1 MTTYNNLIKIYC
13 SPFGFQYITQKYDF
27 TNFINEHIE
36 EMEKLGFKLK
46 LRTFL
51 PIFNICFQKDF
62 QKMLIET
69 YLACKVRGIKI
80 NSNILVNMTR
90 IQEPM
95 IRSSIFYDFVQ
106 TDDKFK
112 EEDIKVLQSIFPKN
126 KIGTIRGNCIMY
138 SDGSKSKTIEPFR
151 MELEYLNKI
160 LDTIRSHVQSITR
173 NRKSNWDYYNEFIKY
188 IKRIDY
194 KFVIDGA
201 NIGRLEQGT
210 KSNKDLNFKQIRLIV
225 EKCVSSMPVSK
236 QEKNIIV
243 ILNENHLK
251 KISYVDRE
259 HIDYLR
265 ENTII
270 YETPRGIDDDLFGLY
285 AAVFKQDAYLVTTD
299 ELRNHIHTIN
309 GNFLQWKKYNRITVT
324 FNKQKT
330 KVTLNKPLSYVV
342 KPFMNHKE
350 GILSVPINELEW
362 ISFKVK

>member
-1 MTTYNNLIKIYC
+1 
-13 SPFGFQYITQKYDF
+13 
-27 TNFINEHIE
+27 
-36 EMEKLGFKLK
+36 
-46 LRTFL
+46 
-51 PIFNICFQKDF
+51 
-62 QKMLIET
+62 
-69 YLACKVRGIKI
+69 
-80 NSNILVNMTR
+80 
-90 IQEPM
+90 M

-225 EKCVSSMPVSK
+225 ENVFLLCQYQNK
-236 QEKNIIV
+236 
-243 ILNENHLK
+243 K
-251 KISYVDRE
+251 KI
-259 HIDYLR
+259 L
-265 ENTII
+265 
-270 YETPRGIDDDLFGLY
+270 L
-285 AAVFKQDAYLVTTD
+285 
-299 ELRNHIHTIN
+299 
-309 GNFLQWKKYNRITVT
+309 
-324 FNKQKT
+324 
-330 KVTLNKPLSYVV
+330 
-342 KPFMNHKE
+342 
-350 GILSVPINELEW
+350 
-362 ISFKVK
+362 